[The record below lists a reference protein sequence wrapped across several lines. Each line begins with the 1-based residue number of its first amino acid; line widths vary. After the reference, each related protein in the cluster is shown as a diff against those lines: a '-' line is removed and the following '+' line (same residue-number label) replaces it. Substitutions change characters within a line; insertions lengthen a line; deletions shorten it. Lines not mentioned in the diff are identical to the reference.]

1 MNEEHRRRQVEKL
14 LVIAVVTGP
23 FLLWFF
29 RSGFHWG
36 VLQWTRSIVWRT
48 SFYTIATLSH
58 CIASMAML
66 MVWRSPMNGRC
77 VGKIALAMLFLI
89 FGVPVAYESLAAILY
104 PSHARWPWWLNT
116 EGLGDDYVYGIQ
128 EVISFMVTLSCFAL
142 MRRIFGF
149 RIVRDRHRDLPSQ
162 SPLSI
167 AELLYWTSGGAVL
180 FSLVPRLSELI
191 ERSGTT
197 WPYWMIAL
205 AFAVQSPIHVMPV
218 LVVAATPWRI
228 LIRIVV
234 AFIGVIV
241 LKIGQLYLTYQY
253 AGYPI
258 VIEYGQ
264 LLKDAFFSV
273 SGAGLAML
281 WFGWHGESV
290 VRLGGKKRETASR
303 CASF

>member
-1 MNEEHRRRQVEKL
+1 
-14 LVIAVVTGP
+14 
-23 FLLWFF
+23 
-29 RSGFHWG
+29 
-36 VLQWTRSIVWRT
+36 
-48 SFYTIATLSH
+48 
-58 CIASMAML
+58 
-66 MVWRSPMNGRC
+66 
-77 VGKIALAMLFLI
+77 
-89 FGVPVAYESLAAILY
+89 
-104 PSHARWPWWLNT
+104 
-116 EGLGDDYVYGIQ
+116 
-128 EVISFMVTLSCFAL
+128 
-142 MRRIFGF
+142 
-149 RIVRDRHRDLPSQ
+149 
-162 SPLSI
+162 LSI